1 MVDRTDD
8 SDWDEE
14 DLLPLMPPG
23 KTFKEYVMYDDNVA
37 TEKPLDDNWEN
48 ELMLNVR
55 NQNELDV
62 ENLQEHSGDSEC
74 DSNATKYTSTQSWN
88 YSCYMMDFA
97 LSTKNT
103 ELLETMTKAQDL
115 LKKPKKLLTEK

>member
-1 MVDRTDD
+1 MTI
-8 SDWDEE
+8 
-14 DLLPLMPPG
+14 G
-23 KTFKEYVMYDDNVA
+23 
-37 TEKPLDDNWEN
+37 EN

-97 LSTKNT
+97 LSTNNT
-103 ELLETMTKAQDL
+103 ELLEAMTKAQDL
-115 LKKPKKLLTEK
+115 LKKNKKNSLLRSKQTDIQTFLKL